1 MICFHAK
8 RAASMAKPAK
18 GPAAQVKA
26 EAVAPKA
33 PKARTPKAPKVKTFN
48 LHWGSGIVEEEAM
61 ITTEYHRPCLQLL
74 KFTDGEA
81 KGQYEVRFCFY
92 DHRGGFQ
99 RSPMILDEKEFDAMR
114 QALNGTPKLKKIIS
128 KLVR

>member
-1 MICFHAK
+1 
-8 RAASMAKPAK
+8 MAKAAK
-18 GPAAQVKA
+18 GSGAQVKA
-26 EAVAPKA
+26 EQVKTDGVATPKA
-33 PKARTPKAPKVKTFN
+33 PKAKAPKVKTFN

>member
-1 MICFHAK
+1 
-8 RAASMAKPAK
+8 MAKAAK
-18 GPAAQVKA
+18 GPGAPTKPDTV
-26 EAVAPKA
+26 VAPKQ
-33 PKARTPKAPKVKTFN
+33 PKAKAPKVKTFN

-61 ITTEYHRPCLQLL
+61 ITTQYHRPCLQLL

>member
-1 MICFHAK
+1 MLIISNRGAT
-8 RAASMAKPAK
+8 RMAKASIARP
-18 GPAAQVKA
+18 PAA
-26 EAVAPKA
+26 
-33 PKARTPKAPKVKTFN
+33 KAPKVKTFN
-48 LHWGSGIVEEEAM
+48 LHWGSGIVEEEAT
-61 ITTEYHRPCLQLL
+61 ITTQYHRPCIQLL

-99 RSPMILDEKEFDAMR
+99 RSPMILDEGEFDAMR
-114 QALNGTPKLKKIIS
+114 KALAGTPKLKKIIS

>member
-1 MICFHAK
+1 
-8 RAASMAKPAK
+8 MAKPAK
-18 GPAAQVKA
+18 SPAVQIKA

-33 PKARTPKAPKVKTFN
+33 PKPKVPRAPKVKTFN